1 MCNIC
6 QHIFRPFPSE
16 DIMFSAK
23 FTALLSSF
31 ARTGRPEFS
40 MGGGVGEGEV
50 SGQKYFLLA
59 KNIYTTRGRPLR
71 GSG

>member
-1 MCNIC
+1 
-6 QHIFRPFPSE
+6 
-16 DIMFSAK
+16 MFSAK

>member
-1 MCNIC
+1 
-6 QHIFRPFPSE
+6 
-16 DIMFSAK
+16 MFSAK

-50 SGQKYFLLA
+50 SGHWTKIFYCFT

>member
-1 MCNIC
+1 
-6 QHIFRPFPSE
+6 
-16 DIMFSAK
+16 MFSAK

-50 SGQKYFLLA
+50 SGHWTKIFYFF
-59 KNIYTTRGRPLR
+59 
-71 GSG
+71 

>member
-1 MCNIC
+1 
-6 QHIFRPFPSE
+6 
-16 DIMFSAK
+16 MFSAK

-50 SGQKYFLLA
+50 SGYWTKIFY
-59 KNIYTTRGRPLR
+59 
-71 GSG
+71 

>member
-1 MCNIC
+1 
-6 QHIFRPFPSE
+6 
-16 DIMFSAK
+16 MFSAK

-50 SGQKYFLLA
+50 SGQKYFAFLA
-59 KNIYTTRGRPLR
+59 KNIYITRGRPLS
-71 GSG
+71 GSV